1 MSSSLSRLN
10 ASKTGFR
17 SAVVPLP
24 KETEAYQDFEAEI
37 IAALEPTNAFE
48 EELCLRIVAQC
59 WRLRRHAH
67 WEALTVAAF
76 AKREATGEDEASVTR
91 RLTVRGDALGG
102 ETQDRADRLERSLQA
117 QLIAM
122 IATLKGWRAKPGEL

>member
-1 MSSSLSRLN
+1 MSNSLSRLN
-10 ASKTGFR
+10 SATHGFR

-24 KETEAYQDFEAEI
+24 KETEAYQAFEADI
-37 IAALEPTNAFE
+37 VGALAPCDAFE
-48 EELCLRIVAQC
+48 EELCLRIVALC

-67 WEALTVAAF
+67 WEALTVAAL
-76 AKREATGEDEASVTR
+76 AKREQAADGEELAIR

-122 IATLKGWRAKPGEL
+122 IATLKKWREDTEAL